1 MGEAI
6 TGYNEKCDKGG
17 SLHIVNTNYQQQICY
32 MSRHDSSSPSPNPLG
47 LELERGHTVLLFNIQ
62 ILTLLDNLDFDFWG
76 LI

>member
-32 MSRHDSSSPSPNPLG
+32 MSRHDSSSPSPNPWG
-47 LELERGHTVLLFNIQ
+47 LEQDRGHT
-62 ILTLLDNLDFDFWG
+62 
-76 LI
+76 

>member
-32 MSRHDSSSPSPNPLG
+32 MSRHESSSLSQNPLG
-47 LELERGHTVLLFNIQ
+47 LELQRGQTYAVLLYNIQ
-62 ILTLLDNLDFDFWG
+62 ILTFPT
-76 LI
+76 